1 VVSTTRTDPLRIL
14 VVDDDDADAF
24 MIEEVLAQASL
35 PVTVQRA
42 RDGREALDLLGPDGG
57 LSGAERPDLI
67 LLDLNMPRMDGRQ
80 TLAEVKNDPALR
92 AIPVIVLT
100 TSGAPPDV
108 LASYRHHANAY
119 VTKPIDLEEFES
131 VVSRI
136 SRFFGETVRL
146 PRPTA

>member
-1 VVSTTRTDPLRIL
+1 MSTSRTGPLRIL

-24 MIEEVLAQASL
+24 MIEEVLAGASL
-35 PVTVQRA
+35 SVTVDRA
-42 RDGREALDLLGPDGG
+42 RDGREALDLLRADG
-57 LSGAERPDLI
+57 ARPDLI

-80 TLAEVKNDPALR
+80 TLAEVKNDPALQ

-100 TSGAPPDV
+100 TSGSPPDV
-108 LASYRHHANAY
+108 LASYRQHANAY
-119 VTKPIDLEEFES
+119 VTKPIDLVEFET

-146 PRPTA
+146 PRPPA

>member
-1 VVSTTRTDPLRIL
+1 VSTTRTEPLRIL

-24 MIEEVLAQASL
+24 MIEEVLAGAAL
-35 PVTVQRA
+35 PVTVDRT
-42 RDGREALDLLGPDGG
+42 RDGREALDFLRRSGG
-57 LSGAERPDLI
+57 HSGAPRPDLI

-80 TLAEVKNDPALR
+80 TLAEVKSDPELR

-119 VTKPIDLEEFES
+119 VTKPIDLVEFEA

-146 PRPTA
+146 PPPPA